1 MALKQYQMYINGEW
15 VDADDG
21 KKSTVYN
28 PATEEA
34 ISQVPSAS
42 SRQVKEAIDDAYTAQ
57 KSWKRVPAATRG
69 AYLVKIAALIRRN
82 SDRLAHIL
90 SEEEGKIV
98 PLATVEVNFS
108 ADYIDYMAAQGRTYE
123 GEVIQSDNANEN
135 IALLKQPI
143 GVAAGILPW
152 NFPFFLIARKFA
164 PALVTGNT
172 IVIKPSSD
180 TPNIALEFAKL
191 ADQVALP
198 KGVLNFVTG
207 PGSVVGSEL
216 SQNEKI
222 GIISLTGSVDSGKRV
237 MADASGHIAKVSL
250 ELGGKA
256 PAIVCKDADID
267 LAVQAIIDSRIDNN
281 GELCNNCERVYVQED
296 VADEFTKKLVAKMA
310 ATSIGDPIKHED
322 IGMGPLINQAAVE
335 KVDGMVQRAVQ
346 AGAKVACG
354 GKRPEGKGWFY
365 PATVVTNVKQSDELV
380 QEEIFGPVLPVLTFK
395 TLNQAIDMANDSKL
409 GLTSSIFT
417 ENMDA
422 AASAANELEDGE
434 TYINRYNFEAM
445 QGFHAGWKES
455 GLGGAD
461 GKHGLEE
468 YVNTHVIYL
477 QRHPEKADQ

>member
-15 VDADDG
+15 VDSDNG
-21 KKSTVYN
+21 EKITVYN
-28 PATEEA
+28 PSNEEA

-42 SRQVKEAIDDAYTAQ
+42 LKQVKEAIDDAYAAQ
-57 KSWKRVPAATRG
+57 KDWKRVPAATRG
-69 AYLVKIAALIRRN
+69 SYLVRIAALIRKN
-82 SDRLAHIL
+82 ADYLARTL
-90 SEEEGKIV
+90 SEEEGKILS
-98 PLATVEVNFS
+98 LAMTEVTFS

-152 NFPFFLIARKFA
+152 NFPFFLITRKFA

-191 ADQVALP
+191 ANQVGLP

-216 SQNEKI
+216 SKNEKI
-222 GIISLTGSVDSGKRV
+222 GIISLTGSVDSRKRV
-237 MADASGHIAKVSL
+237 MADASNHVAKVSL

-267 LAVQAIIDSRIDNN
+267 LAVDSIINSRIDNN

-296 VADEFTKKLVAKMA
+296 IAEEFTKKLVAKMA
-310 ATSIGDPIKHED
+310 ATTIGDPIEHEN
-322 IGMGPLINQAAVE
+322 IGMGPLINKAAVE
-335 KVDGMVQRAVQ
+335 KVDAMVQRAVK
-346 AGAKVACG
+346 AGAKVECG
-354 GKRPEGKGWFY
+354 GKRPEGKGYFY

-380 QEEIFGPVLPVLTFK
+380 QEEIFGPVLPILTFK
-395 TLNQAIDMANDSKL
+395 KLDQAIDNMDDSKL

-422 AASAANELEDGE
+422 AATAANELEDGE
-434 TYINRYNFEAM
+434 TYINRFNFEAM

-468 YVNTHVIYL
+468 YVNTHVVYL
-477 QRHPEKADQ
+477 QRHPEKAD